1 MCVCACVSHV
11 AERKCVSH
19 VSPESHLQ
27 PSSSSRRPLPN
38 TPEALIFGGCVR
50 ASRSPAA
57 PRSRSRPA
65 EQRPPHFAGVLLF
78 FYLFRSAFLPHFLIL
93 FTEPQPEE
101 TAAHLHLYR
110 KMYCIAK
117 HNPPHPPHLPHAAQK
132 TGLVVQHVDC
142 RFVFPI
148 VIGQGDDSGRCE
160 WDE

>member
-1 MCVCACVSHV
+1 MSL
-11 AERKCVSH
+11 

-27 PSSSSRRPLPN
+27 PSSSSRRPPPN
-38 TPEALIFGGCVR
+38 TPKLLSLAAACVR

-57 PRSRSRPA
+57 PCSRSLPA

-110 KMYCIAK
+110 KMYCIDEGERWGQKLQNNRGNFYILQNLKTQNTIPLTLPTA
-117 HNPPHPPHLPHAAQK
+117 PPKRRAWLCS
-132 TGLVVQHVDC
+132 T
-142 RFVFPI
+142 
-148 VIGQGDDSGRCE
+148 
-160 WDE
+160 